1 MLSKPEQAIQIV
13 GDTVAVFI
21 FLVFFGNLGYGL
33 AALLLA

>member
-1 MLSKPEQAIQIV
+1 MRAIEHTIQLI

-21 FLVFFGNLGYGL
+21 FLIFFGNLGYGL